1 MRSSNARPAL
11 LFLEARLSLFIWR
24 ACKCVIKVVQVVDS
38 VPLGNIRL
46 LVKLAACV
54 LNVATKMTH
63 LPQFVQN
70 VARRLSLRQDRDLKR
85 NKDIACVAR
94 E

>member
-1 MRSSNARPAL
+1 MLGQRFG
-11 LFLEARLSLFIWR
+11 FLKDCLSLFIRR
-24 ACKCVIKVVQVVDS
+24 AYKCVIKVVQVVDS
-38 VPLGNIRL
+38 VSLGNIRL
-46 LVKLAACV
+46 LAKKAACV

-70 VARRLSLRQDRDLKR
+70 VARRLSLRQDRGLKR
-85 NKDIACVAR
+85 NKDIACVTR